1 MASLQR
7 GAVRSLGEV
16 PAPGDRD
23 EMTRVADLPLTRG
36 DLEHREGTLVPVAA
50 YL

>member
-1 MASLQR
+1 MP
-7 GAVRSLGEV
+7 SLGAGLCTHSVEYR
-16 PAPGDRD
+16 AQGERD

-36 DLEHREGTLVPVAA
+36 DLAHPEGTLVAVAA